1 MVSMQAAE
9 RERDA
14 LHLSLQASRKQ
25 CSDAAAEV
33 HSTQAAVAEH
43 AKAVSPNLTAD

>member
-1 MVSMQAAE
+1 MQAAK
-9 RERDA
+9 RERDS

-33 HSTQAAVAEH
+33 HIAEAAVTEH
-43 AKAVSPNLTAD
+43 TKAVSPNLSS